1 MILTLEQHV
10 DRVAEYSQLEVH
22 RVKTGL
28 RAVDAL
34 CGGPAPG
41 ELFTIVGRSFT
52 GKSVVGQ
59 NIILANRN
67 LPSVFFSLEMPAVQ
81 AVLRLYAMWSGAP
94 AFDLQVQVEKG
105 GLPDDLYELV
115 KAFPLHVIN
124 DKPGLSVDEMADF
137 YDSYRKAYGI
147 QPEFCVVDYL
157 ELLGKA
163 KINGGG
169 YEQIEAQIASLR
181 DWTRYENTRTFLIH
195 QANKSEHM
203 WEPPSQDSPRGGG
216 YTESD
221 FMVGLWRP
229 HLDPELTQAEAKWL
243 ENKLGVNVLK
253 NRAFMRLMHE
263 QLFEFM
269 PSGRLVQS
277 HD

>member
-1 MILTLEQHV
+1 M
-10 DRVAEYSQLEVH
+10 AEYSQVELH

-28 RAVDAL
+28 RAVDAI

-52 GKSVVGQ
+52 GKSIVAQ
-59 NIILANRN
+59 NIILANKHT
-67 LPSVFFSLEMPAVQ
+67 PSVFFSLEMPAIQ
-81 AVLRLYAMWSGAP
+81 AVIRLFAMWNGYP
-94 AFDLQVQVEKG
+94 AYDLQILIEKG
-105 GLPDDLYELV
+105 GLPDDLYEIV
-115 KAFPLHVIN
+115 EDFPYHRIC
-124 DKPGLSVDEMADF
+124 DKPGISVDEMAD
-137 YDSYRKAYGI
+137 YYEMYRKTLGV

-169 YEQIEAQIASLR
+169 YEAIEAQISALR

-195 QANKSEHM
+195 QANKGEPM
-203 WEPPSQDSPRGGG
+203 WEAPTQDSPRGGG

-229 HLDPELTQAEAKWL
+229 HLNPENSPAEVKYL

-253 NRAFMRLMHE
+253 NRAYYQLLHE
-263 QLFEFM
+263 QLFEFL
-269 PSGRLVQS
+269 PSGRLLQS
-277 HD
+277 YE

>member
-1 MILTLEQHV
+1 M
-10 DRVAEYSQLEVH
+10 
-22 RVKTGL
+22 
-28 RAVDAL
+28 DAI

-52 GKSVVGQ
+52 GKSIVGQ
-59 NIILANRN
+59 NIILANKD

-81 AVLRLYAMWSGAP
+81 AVLRLYAMWSGSP
-94 AFDLQVQVEKG
+94 AYQLQVDVEKG
-105 GLPDDLYELV
+105 GLPDNLYGLV
-115 KAFPLHVIN
+115 DAFPQHVIY
-124 DKPGLSVDEMADF
+124 DKPGMSVDDMSDF
-137 YDSYRKAYGI
+137 YENYRKVYNV

-169 YEQIEAQIASLR
+169 YEAIEAQIAALR

-195 QANKSEHM
+195 QANRSEHM
-203 WEPPSQDSPRGGG
+203 WEPPTQDSPRGGG

-221 FMVGLWRP
+221 FVVGLWRP
-229 HLDPELTQAEAKWL
+229 HLDPELTQAEMKWL

-253 NRAFMRLMHE
+253 NRAYMQLLHE
-263 QLFEFM
+263 QMFEFL
-269 PSGRLVQS
+269 PSGRLLQV